1 MKYIVRLVACLP
13 MIAVGLSCIFSF
25 VFCENNGWLI
35 LLSIMNAIAFII
47 LADHY
52 EETVEDLGRFLVK
65 MGKEVYDGDA
75 ETEFSK

>member
-1 MKYIVRLVACLP
+1 
-13 MIAVGLSCIFSF
+13 MIAVGLSCIFSL

-52 EETVEDLGRFLVK
+52 EETVENLGRFLVK
-65 MGKEVYDGDA
+65 MGKEVYDEDA

>member
-1 MKYIVRLVACLP
+1 
-13 MIAVGLSCIFSF
+13 
-25 VFCENNGWLI
+25 
-35 LLSIMNAIAFII
+35 MNAIAFII

-65 MGKEVYDGDA
+65 MGKEVYDEDA